1 MRGKPKKV
9 KEKQK
14 ELATGKH
21 VERDIVER
29 AQKEIKGGNLALGN
43 SPSLVNYF
51 IKTGVPRFDMLL
63 GGGIPRGKFT
73 LMAGP
78 YGAGKTFLAQVVIGN
93 LQKEGGVAALIDAER
108 SYALDWCQKS
118 GVDTKKLIVSQPTS
132 GEKAWD
138 TVLYLANQGVDLIV
152 LDSIAALTP
161 EEEIEKGMEEF
172 TIGAQARMVNRGL
185 RKLIQLFTV
194 RAHEL
199 GPEKNP
205 AFIAINQVRAGIG
218 GPITFE
224 SYPGG
229 KGQQSFA
236 AIIVRMHRGPW
247 HQEGKDVGFEIVCK
261 TEKNKLR
268 TPFET
273 CNLPFRFT
281 GEIDAL
287 YGLIDAALNA
297 GVIQQKGSYFI
308 WDGQTVQGKLSL
320 FKYITEGGLQ
330 SKLETEVLK
339 KGGEEQGTF

>member
-1 MRGKPKKV
+1 MSKGNGNGNGDSI
-9 KEKQK
+9 EKQ
-14 ELATGKH
+14 
-21 VERDIVER
+21 IVAK
-29 AQKEIKGGNLALGN
+29 AQKEVKGANLALGN

-63 GGGIPRGKFT
+63 GGGVPRGKFT
-73 LMAGP
+73 LLAGP
-78 YGAGKTFLAQVVIGN
+78 YGAGKTFLTQVMIGN
-93 LQKEGGVAALIDAER
+93 LQKAGGVAALIDAER
-108 SYALDWCQKS
+108 SYAVDWCQKS
-118 GVDTKKLIVSQPTS
+118 GVDTNKLIVSQPTS

-138 TVLYLANQGVDLIV
+138 TVLYLAKEGVDLIV

-185 RKLIQLFTV
+185 RKLIQMFTTQ
-194 RAHEL
+194 AHDL

-205 AFIAINQVRAGIG
+205 AFVAINQVRAGIG

-247 HQEGKDVGFEIVCK
+247 HTEGKEIGFEIVCK
-261 TEKNKLR
+261 TEKNKL
-268 TPFET
+268 TKPFET

-281 GEIDAL
+281 GEVDAL
-287 YGLIDAALNA
+287 YGLIDVALNL
-297 GVIQQKGSYFI
+297 GVIQQKGSFFI
-308 WDGQTVQGKLSL
+308 WNGKQTQGKLSL
-320 FKYITEGGLQ
+320 LKYITEGNLA

-339 KGGEEQGTF
+339 RQETVSKPDSF